1 MTNENDDRDT
11 SADANLE
18 SDIGHASLG
27 AKEAPRF
34 NAPCNITFV
43 HVRTRLA
50 DSDGISGKAAIDGIV
65 HAGILADDSPK
76 QVTETR
82 HRQIKAGRGE
92 PEKTIVIL
100 ESDARANH

>member
-1 MTNENDDRDT
+1 MSNASKNRDT
-11 SADANLE
+11 AADADLE
-18 SDIGHASLG
+18 PNIGHASVG
-27 AKEAPRF
+27 AKKTPRF
-34 NAPCNITFV
+34 DAPCNITFV

-82 HRQIKAGRGE
+82 HRQVKAGRGE

-100 ESDARANH
+100 DTLNAG